1 MQVFADSLGMADP
14 IIEKIQPCLLDRL
27 IDENPGSQ
35 KESQSERTVSV
46 RRYREGVLRDLIWL
60 LNAKAPLASEGL
72 NDFSEAARSVVN
84 FGSGDLCGLISS
96 SMDLRNLERDITET
110 IRRFEPRINPRT
122 LVVTAVAGTKRDSNG
137 LAIEI
142 RGELWAHPIPE
153 QLYLR
158 SEIDLET
165 GEYTL

>member
-1 MQVFADSLGMADP
+1 MADAA
-14 IIEKIQPCLLDRL
+14 IEKIQPCLLDRL
-27 IDENPGSQ
+27 TDENPESQ
-35 KESQSERTVSV
+35 KEGRNERIISL

-60 LNAKAPLASEGL
+60 LNAKAHIAEEAL
-72 NDFSEAARSVVN
+72 NEFPEAARSVVS
-84 FGSGDLCGLISS
+84 FGSRDLCGLISS
-96 SMDLRNLERDITET
+96 SMDLRDLERDIAET

-122 LVVTAVAGTKRDSNG
+122 LEVKALAGGKRDSNG
-137 LAIEI
+137 LSIEI

-165 GEYTL
+165 GQYTL